1 MKRYV
6 LDSYAIIAYFEDE
19 PGADRVAQILV
30 QLIQGKGKGY
40 MSVVNWGEV
49 YYNTMREEGVVE
61 AEKVILQ
68 LDKFPIQ
75 IVEVNRDLAYEAARL
90 KGKYCIAY
98 ADCFAT
104 ALSVKL
110 KASLVTGDPEFQ
122 EAERTKFHSMDQL
135 TMRLTAPIP
144 RPKTLRQKWPSPVPL

>member
-6 LDSYAIIAYFEDE
+6 FDSYAMIAYFEDE
-19 PGADRVAQILV
+19 PGADRVAQILR
-30 QLIQGKGKGY
+30 QLIQGKAKGY

-49 YYNTMREEGVVE
+49 YYNTMREEGIAE

-75 IVEVNRDLAYEAARL
+75 IVEVNRNFAYEAAKL
-90 KGKYCIAY
+90 KGKYRIAY
-98 ADCFAT
+98 ADCFAV

-110 KASLVTGDPEFQ
+110 NASLVTGDPEFRKLK
-122 EAERTKFHSMDQL
+122 ERISIQWINL
-135 TMRLTAPIP
+135 P
-144 RPKTLRQKWPSPVPL
+144 

>member
-6 LDSYAIIAYFEDE
+6 LDSYALITYFEDE
-19 PGADRVAQILV
+19 PGADQVAQILS
-30 QLIQGKGKGY
+30 QLIQGKAKGY

-49 YYNTMREEGVVE
+49 YYNTMREEGVAE

-75 IVEVNRDLAYEAARL
+75 MVEANRELTYDAAKL
-90 KGKYCIAY
+90 KGKYRIAY
-98 ADCFAT
+98 ADCFAV

-110 KASLVTGDPEFQ
+110 NASLVTGDPEFKKLK
-122 EAERTKFHSMDQL
+122 ERISIQW
-135 TMRLTAPIP
+135 IN
-144 RPKTLRQKWPSPVPL
+144 LR

>member
-6 LDSYAIIAYFEDE
+6 LDSYAMIAYFEDE
-19 PGADRVAQILV
+19 LGADRVAQILR
-30 QLIQGKGKGY
+30 QLIQGKAKGY

-49 YYNTMREEGVVE
+49 YYNTMREEGVAE

-75 IVEVNRDLAYEAARL
+75 IIEVNRDFAYEAAKL
-90 KGKYCIAY
+90 KGKYRIAY
-98 ADCFAT
+98 ADCFAV

-110 KASLVTGDPEFQ
+110 NASLVTGDSEFKKLK
-122 EAERTKFHSMDQL
+122 ERISIQWID
-135 TMRLTAPIP
+135 
-144 RPKTLRQKWPSPVPL
+144 

>member
-6 LDSYAIIAYFEDE
+6 LDSYAMIAYFEDE
-19 PGADRVAQILV
+19 PGADRVAQVLR
-30 QLIQGKGKGY
+30 QLIQGRAKGY

-49 YYNTMREEGVVE
+49 YCNTMREEGIAE

-75 IVEVNRDLAYEAARL
+75 IVEVNRNFAYEAAKL
-90 KGKYCIAY
+90 KGKYRIAY
-98 ADCFAT
+98 ADCFAV

-110 KASLVTGDPEFQ
+110 NASLVTGDPEFRKLK
-122 EAERTKFHSMDQL
+122 ERISIQWINL
-135 TMRLTAPIP
+135 P
-144 RPKTLRQKWPSPVPL
+144 

>member
-6 LDSYAIIAYFEDE
+6 LDSYAMIAYFEDE
-19 PGADRVAQILV
+19 PGADRVAQILR
-30 QLIQGKGKGY
+30 QLIQGKAKGY

-49 YYNTMREEGVVE
+49 YYNTMREEGIAE

-75 IVEVNRDLAYEAARL
+75 IIEVNRDFAYEAAKL
-90 KGKYCIAY
+90 KGKYRIAY
-98 ADCFAT
+98 ADCFAV

-110 KASLVTGDPEFQ
+110 NASLVTGDSEFKKLK
-122 EAERTKFHSMDQL
+122 ERISIQWIDL
-135 TMRLTAPIP
+135 P
-144 RPKTLRQKWPSPVPL
+144 R

>member
-6 LDSYAIIAYFEDE
+6 FDSYAMIAYFEDE
-19 PGADRVAQILV
+19 PGADRVAQILR
-30 QLIQGKGKGY
+30 QLVRGKAKGY

-49 YYNTMREEGVVE
+49 YYNTMREEGVDE

-75 IVEVNRDLAYEAARL
+75 IVEVNRDFAYEAAKL
-90 KGKYCIAY
+90 KGKYRIAY
-98 ADCFAT
+98 ADCFAV

-110 KASLVTGDPEFQ
+110 NATLVTGDPEFKKVK
-122 EAERTKFHSMDQL
+122 ERISFQWINL
-135 TMRLTAPIP
+135 P
-144 RPKTLRQKWPSPVPL
+144 

>member
-6 LDSYAIIAYFEDE
+6 LDSYAMIAYFEDE
-19 PGADRVAQILV
+19 PGADRVAKVLKQLV
-30 QLIQGKGKGY
+30 QGKAKGF

-49 YYNTMREEGVVE
+49 YYNTMREQGVDE

-75 IVEVNRDLAYEAARL
+75 IVEVNKGLAYEAAKL
-90 KGKYCIAY
+90 KGKYRIAY
-98 ADCFAT
+98 ADCFAI

-110 KASLVTGDPEFQ
+110 NASLVTGDSEFKKLQ
-122 EAERTKFHSMDQL
+122 ERISIRWIT
-135 TMRLTAPIP
+135 
-144 RPKTLRQKWPSPVPL
+144 